1 MENFIFCAVI
11 VKNIYNEEHEKVK
24 ATASLKV
31 TGSLSFFCIFGSNH
45 CGQNLRKL
53 PAQEYNL
60 VKLQV
65 E

>member
-31 TGSLSFFCIFGSNH
+31 TGSLSFSVFSEATTVVKIFENYQRRSII
-45 CGQNLRKL
+45 
-53 PAQEYNL
+53 
-60 VKLQV
+60 
-65 E
+65 